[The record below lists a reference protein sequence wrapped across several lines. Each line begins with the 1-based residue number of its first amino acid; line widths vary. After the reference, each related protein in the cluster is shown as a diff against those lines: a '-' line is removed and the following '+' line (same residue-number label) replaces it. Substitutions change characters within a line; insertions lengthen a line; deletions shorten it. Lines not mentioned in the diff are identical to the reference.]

1 MPISIR
7 VSVNMFAFSQVIVL
21 VAFLAT
27 IVSGLPLNGGGLEN
41 IWPSEAS
48 RMPSRD
54 IDRIF
59 GGQAIGQFPY
69 HISLQSRVFGNLYQ
83 VRCGGS
89 IISNRFILTAGHC
102 KPYGDDLSGLRV
114 VVGAHWLNGTDFT
127 AYNVSRFVVHEHL
140 VVDITPTNATIIND
154 IALIQTETVIQ
165 FNQLV
170 APIAVHSNFISGGV
184 PAVVSYWGKTN
195 VSHLLCC
202 ISCLYLSRWMFSRVS
217 RFPG

>member
-27 IVSGLPLNGGGLEN
+27 IVFGLPLNGGGLEN

-59 GGQAIGQFPY
+59 GGQEAAIGQFPY

-83 VRCGGS
+83 VRCGIS

-127 AYNVSRFVVHEHL
+127 AYNKL
-140 VVDITPTNATIIND
+140 V
-154 IALIQTETVIQ
+154 
-165 FNQLV
+165 
-170 APIAVHSNFISGGV
+170 G
-184 PAVVSYWGKTN
+184 VVSWGCGCGLGFPNGFTR
-195 VSHLLCC
+195 
-202 ISCLYLSRWMFSRVS
+202 ISAYLDWINKNMAESV
-217 RFPG
+217 